1 MLMIWFAFNCEMAI
15 FDQIFL
21 ILNEEKEMN
30 EVNFSRMVKAY
41 KYIQRELLTID
52 GDLFLTVDSL
62 ITLNN
67 IITNSNNILLRQ
79 TNVKPAGYNKQ
90 YMHFNQIE
98 SELYRLID
106 QFNDRYISKR
116 YFIKKFLNEIHPF
129 LDGNGRL
136 VKLCLII

>member
-1 MLMIWFAFNCEMAI
+1 MIWFAFNCEMAI

-30 EVNFSRMVKAY
+30 EVSFSRMVNAY
-41 KYIQRELLTID
+41 EYIQRKLLSTD

-67 IITNSNNILLRQ
+67 IITNSNNIFLRQ

-90 YMHFNQIE
+90 YMHFDKIE

-106 QFNDRYISKR
+106 QFNDRFISKR
-116 YFIKKFLNEIHPF
+116 YFIKKFLNEIYPF

-136 VKLCLII
+136 VKLCFVI

>member
-1 MLMIWFAFNCEMAI
+1 M
-15 FDQIFL
+15 

-41 KYIQRELLTID
+41 KYIQRELLTTD

-67 IITNSNNILLRQ
+67 IIANSNSILLRQ

-90 YMHFNQIE
+90 YMHFNYIE

-136 VKLCLII
+136 VKLCFII

>member
-1 MLMIWFAFNCEMAI
+1 MAI
-15 FDQIFL
+15 FDQIFM

-41 KYIQRELLTID
+41 KYIQRELLTTD

-67 IITNSNNILLRQ
+67 IITNSNSILLRQ

-90 YMHFNQIE
+90 YMHFNYIE

>member
-30 EVNFSRMVKAY
+30 EVNFSRMVNAY
-41 KYIQRELLTID
+41 EYIQRKLLSTD

-136 VKLCLII
+136 VKLCFVI

>member
-1 MLMIWFAFNCEMAI
+1 M
-15 FDQIFL
+15 

-30 EVNFSRMVKAY
+30 EVNFFRMVQAY
-41 KYIQRELLTID
+41 KYIQRELLTTD

-79 TNVKPAGYNKQ
+79 TNVKAAGYNKQ
-90 YMHFNQIE
+90 YMHFNYIE

-136 VKLCLII
+136 VKLCFII

>member
-15 FDQIFL
+15 FDQILL

-30 EVNFSRMVKAY
+30 EVNFSRMVNAY
-41 KYIQRELLTID
+41 EYIQRKLLSTD

-67 IITNSNNILLRQ
+67 IITNSNNIFLRQ

-90 YMHFNQIE
+90 YMHFDKIE

-106 QFNDRYISKR
+106 QFNDRFISKR

-136 VKLCLII
+136 VKLCFLI

>member
-1 MLMIWFAFNCEMAI
+1 MIWFAFNCEMAI

-30 EVNFSRMVKAY
+30 EVSFSRMVNAY
-41 KYIQRELLTID
+41 EYIQRKLLSTD

-67 IITNSNNILLRQ
+67 IITNSNNIFLRQ

-90 YMHFNQIE
+90 YMHFDKIE

-106 QFNDRYISKR
+106 QFNDRFISKR

-136 VKLCLII
+136 VKLCFVI

>member
-1 MLMIWFAFNCEMAI
+1 M
-15 FDQIFL
+15 
-21 ILNEEKEMN
+21 ILNEEKEMSV
-30 EVNFSRMVKAY
+30 VNFSRMANAY
-41 KYIQRELLTID
+41 KYIQRELLTTD

-67 IITNSNNILLRQ
+67 IITGSSNILLRQ

-90 YMHFNQIE
+90 YMHPDKIE

-106 QFNDRYISKR
+106 QFNDRFISKR

-136 VKLCLII
+136 VKLCFVI

>member
-1 MLMIWFAFNCEMAI
+1 MAI
-15 FDQIFL
+15 FDQIFM

-41 KYIQRELLTID
+41 KYIQRELLTTD

-67 IITNSNNILLRQ
+67 IITNSNSILLRQ

-90 YMHFNQIE
+90 YMHFNYIE

-129 LDGNGRL
+129 LDGNSRL
-136 VKLCLII
+136 VKLCFII

>member
-1 MLMIWFAFNCEMAI
+1 MAI
-15 FDQIFL
+15 FDQIFM

-41 KYIQRELLTID
+41 KYIQRELLTTD

-79 TNVKPAGYNKQ
+79 TNVKLAGYNKQ
-90 YMHFNQIE
+90 YMNFNQIE

>member
-30 EVNFSRMVKAY
+30 EVNFSRMVNAY
-41 KYIQRELLTID
+41 EYIQRKLLSTD

-67 IITNSNNILLRQ
+67 IITNSNNIFLRQ

-90 YMHFNQIE
+90 YMHFDKIE

-106 QFNDRYISKR
+106 QFNDRFISKR

-136 VKLCLII
+136 VKLCFLI

>member
-1 MLMIWFAFNCEMAI
+1 M
-15 FDQIFL
+15 
-21 ILNEEKEMN
+21 ILNEEKEMSA
-30 EVNFSRMVKAY
+30 VNFSRMANAY
-41 KYIQRELLTID
+41 KYIQRELLTTD

-67 IITNSNNILLRQ
+67 IITGSSNILLRQ

-90 YMHFNQIE
+90 YMHPDKIE
-98 SELYRLID
+98 SELYRLVD
-106 QFNDRYISKR
+106 QFNDRFISKR

-136 VKLCLII
+136 VKLCFVI

>member
-1 MLMIWFAFNCEMAI
+1 M
-15 FDQIFL
+15 
-21 ILNEEKEMN
+21 ILNEEKEITKD
-30 EVNFSRMVKAY
+30 NFFRMVKAY
-41 KYIQRELLTID
+41 KYIQRELISTD

-67 IITNSNNILLRQ
+67 IITNSNNIFLRHI
-79 TNVKPAGYNKQ
+79 NVKPAGYNKQ

-116 YFIKKFLNEIHPF
+116 YFIKRFLDEIYPF

-136 VKLCLII
+136 VKLCFITSIER